1 MARIFGGMGMRA
13 MIALVLLAA
22 ASAAPAAPGDRAR
35 ARARLAREQ
44 PEFYR
49 CAVRQA
55 IAGYDFGVGAT
66 VYLDGRPTF
75 FSALWMGGDRRLR
88 MNLQL
93 FWYAESYDGLAG
105 SAALRVNF
113 MFRRALYGRFE
124 FRPVRNGAAAEP
136 AVSTGTRYMSRMQEG
151 GILWREI
158 DAAVRGEGAAAV
170 VTDYDGRIAVQW
182 RIDPAAHDAAMRVIR
197 ESRAQVEAMLAD
209 YRNRCEPG
217 RDEPVVV
224 T

>member
-1 MARIFGGMGMRA
+1 MARIFARMGMRA

-35 ARARLAREQ
+35 ARLAREQ

-49 CAVRQA
+49 CAVRRE
-55 IAGYDFGVGAT
+55 IAGYEFGFGAT

-88 MNLQL
+88 MNTQL
-93 FWYAESYDGLAG
+93 FWYAESYDALAG

-136 AVSTGTRYMSRMQEG
+136 ALSTGTRYTSRMQEG

-158 DAAVRGEGAAAV
+158 EAAVRGEGAAAL
-170 VTDYDGRIAVQW
+170 VTDYDGRIAVEW
-182 RIDPAAHDAAMRVIR
+182 RIDPAAYDAAMRVIR
-197 ESRAQVEAMLAD
+197 DSRAEVEAMLAD